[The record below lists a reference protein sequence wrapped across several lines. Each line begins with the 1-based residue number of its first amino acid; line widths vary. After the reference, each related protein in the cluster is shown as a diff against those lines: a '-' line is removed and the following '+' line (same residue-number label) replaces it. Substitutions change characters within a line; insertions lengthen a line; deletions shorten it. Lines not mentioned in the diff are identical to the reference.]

1 MPLQAAAPSKNPK
14 QQRQHQAGEKQASYN
29 AHEYELH

>member
-1 MPLQAAAPSKNPK
+1 MPLQAAALSNKPK
-14 QQRQHQAGEKQASYN
+14 QQRQQQAGEKQAYN